1 MHRMMELKEVLCD
14 ELNEYTDKRKL
25 TYEDLDIID
34 KLTHSIKSLET
45 ILAMEGYGDGYSN
58 DYRTAYTNN
67 SYGNSYAR
75 NRDSMG
81 RYSREAGYS
90 NEANGKEGMA
100 MELREAMDKATS
112 EKEREAIQ
120 SCMKELGL

>member
-1 MHRMMELKEVLCD
+1 MHKMMDLEERICNELC
-14 ELNEYTDKRKL
+14 EYDTKRGWTD
-25 TYEDLDIID
+25 DDA
-34 KLTHSIKSLET
+34 KSLKDLSKT
-45 ILAMEGYGDGYSN
+45 LLNIATYMAMNNYSDGYSN
-58 DYRTAYTNN
+58 DYRPMYSNG
-67 SYGNSYAR
+67 YGNSYAR

-90 NEANGKEGMA
+90 NDGQGKDAMA

>member
-1 MHRMMELKEVLCD
+1 MHKMMELKEALCD
-14 ELNEYTDKRKL
+14 ELNEYSSKRKL
-25 TYEDLDIID
+25 SYEDLDVID
-34 KLTHSIKSLET
+34 KLTHSIKSIET
-45 ILAMEGYGDGYSN
+45 ILAMEGYDEGYSR
-58 DYRTAYTNN
+58 DYRP
-67 SYGNSYAR
+67 SYGYSYR

-81 RYSREAGYS
+81 RYSRDMEYS
-90 NEANGKEGMA
+90 NDGHGKEGMA